1 MEEQQLKE
9 YKVITA
15 KTPKDSEELMNKYAK
30 NGWIVKAV
38 TFMNTGLSIRIMITL
53 EKDKNESIT

>member
-1 MEEQQLKE
+1 MKE

>member
-1 MEEQQLKE
+1 
-9 YKVITA
+9 
-15 KTPKDSEELMNKYAK
+15 MNKYAK